1 MAMQA
6 AAISK
11 AGADLFDEV
20 DRQLAN
26 LARAAARSGN
36 ATPRV
41 RPAAIIHERPRPIS
55 RRVAPA
61 FAASR
66 LVRPRPLS
74 RLLGKFHAWRRVAAL
89 AGVLVAALGLGWF
102 GVTTLAQFLHTRT
115 ALTGRAA
122 VEAAVTLILGAES
135 SLAAE
140 SKNKRSSAAGPAQFL
155 DETWLEMLRA
165 YRPDLA
171 KGRTRAEVL
180 ELRLKPGLARELTTH
195 LAERNAALLARRGLP
210 VTAGTIYLA
219 HFAGGA
225 GAAALLSAPA
235 DADAALVMAK
245 ADATGKTRREQIV
258 KANPFLDKFTV
269 ADIRRWAERKM
280 SGPELVLSDL
290 LSAKAR
296 P

>member
-11 AGADLFDEV
+11 GRAGADLFDEV

-36 ATPRV
+36 AAPRV
-41 RPAAIIHERPRPIS
+41 LPAAIIRETPRPIS
-55 RRVAPA
+55 RHVAPA
-61 FAASR
+61 FAASCWATGR
-66 LVRPRPLS
+66 DRVVVRPRPLR
-74 RLLGKFHAWRRVAAL
+74 RLLGKFRAWRRAAAL

-102 GVTTLAQFLHTRT
+102 GVATLAQFFHTRA
-115 ALTGRAA
+115 ALTGKAA

-135 SLAAE
+135 SLAAD

-180 ELRLKPGLARELTTH
+180 
-195 LAERNAALLARRGLP
+195 
-210 VTAGTIYLA
+210 
-219 HFAGGA
+219 
-225 GAAALLSAPA
+225 
-235 DADAALVMAK
+235 
-245 ADATGKTRREQIV
+245 
-258 KANPFLDKFTV
+258 
-269 ADIRRWAERKM
+269 
-280 SGPELVLSDL
+280 
-290 LSAKAR
+290 
-296 P
+296 